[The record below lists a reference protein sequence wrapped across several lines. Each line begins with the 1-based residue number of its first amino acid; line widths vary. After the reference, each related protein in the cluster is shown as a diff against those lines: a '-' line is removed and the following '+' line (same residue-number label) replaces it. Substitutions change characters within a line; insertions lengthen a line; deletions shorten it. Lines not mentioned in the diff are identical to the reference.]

1 MRQTLGSFLEK
12 FSLCHRSCAANRP
25 LMDGKEPSSI
35 NGAQKTA
42 WRRAQGATQS
52 LEASA
57 QRQRRKPER
66 FQVCVHACFG
76 GLLHVSRPHAPA
88 SRRSLVSPLATPV
101 VHTCG
106 WAVNVSFSRH
116 CGGMLGTA
124 SLKNHP
130 SRRRSRLA
138 HRHTIGLGHSL
149 LFSLHVWKWEAEH
162 APRPSRFHSVASA
175 AYSPRPTCGLCQGDA
190 SRCVED
196 LEVRCTRDR
205 VRSRGCGGGVGAGS
219 KRVSRSRCCVFA
231 LGPELERIFPLIR
244 RQ

>member
-1 MRQTLGSFLEK
+1 MEK

-138 HRHTIGLGHSL
+138 YRHTT
-149 LFSLHVWKWEAEH
+149 
-162 APRPSRFHSVASA
+162 PSASA
-175 AYSPRPTCGLCQGDA
+175 IPFSSLSTFGNGKLSMPRGRPDSTPWQALRTPHGRRAGCVRVTPAGA
-190 SRCVED
+190 SR
-196 LEVRCTRDR
+196 
-205 VRSRGCGGGVGAGS
+205 
-219 KRVSRSRCCVFA
+219 
-231 LGPELERIFPLIR
+231 
-244 RQ
+244 